1 MHKPAKDKHFI
12 KQPWYEGGVKA
23 LKQFITQNM
32 RYPAEALAQ
41 KVEGT
46 VTVRYDI
53 DYRGEVV
60 DAKILGHTLGH
71 GCDEEAIRLVKSL
84 KFKVEKPR
92 GIRVIYHKTM
102 QVHFRLPTAVEQTSQ
117 ELQVQYNY
125 VEKKDSEPAAEP
137 VVPSGGGY
145 TISIRWG

>member
-12 KQPWYEGGVKA
+12 KQPWYEGGIKA
-23 LKQFITQNM
+23 LKQFLAQNM
-32 RYPAEALAQ
+32 RYPEGALAQ

-71 GCDEEAIRLVKSL
+71 GCDEEAIRLVKAL

-92 GIRVIYHKTM
+92 GLRVIYHKTIQIHFKLPQTPAQPAAI
-102 QVHFRLPTAVEQTSQ
+102 QVN
-117 ELQVQYNY
+117 YNY
-125 VEKKDSEPAAEP
+125 VESKKNEKPETNSEG
-137 VVPSGGGY
+137 SGY
-145 TISIRWG
+145 SITINWG